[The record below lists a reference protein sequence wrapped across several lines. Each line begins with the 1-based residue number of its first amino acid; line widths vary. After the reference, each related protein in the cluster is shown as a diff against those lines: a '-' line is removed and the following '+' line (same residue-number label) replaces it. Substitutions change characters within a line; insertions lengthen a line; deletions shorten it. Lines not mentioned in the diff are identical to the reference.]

1 VALAKTIVSKA
12 NFLMLDEPTN
22 HLDLHSVELLI
33 EALNKYEG
41 SIILVSHDR
50 YFISK
55 TANKIWEIED
65 GKIKEF
71 KGGYDEYVEWKARMS
86 TKQPSATAVPAKKEV
101 KEVKDEKKKNEPID
115 KTKQAE
121 EKKLQK
127 RFADAEGLVAKLQEE
142 LKKAEAL
149 LADPGIYLDKVKF
162 QETEKKYQSV
172 SQQLQLAE
180 KDYEQLFDLI
190 MKSS

>member
-1 VALAKTIVSKA
+1 
-12 NFLMLDEPTN
+12 
-22 HLDLHSVELLI
+22 
-33 EALNKYEG
+33 
-41 SIILVSHDR
+41 
-50 YFISK
+50 
-55 TANKIWEIED
+55 
-65 GKIKEF
+65 
-71 KGGYDEYVEWKARMS
+71 
-86 TKQPSATAVPAKKEV
+86 V

>member
-1 VALAKTIVSKA
+1 
-12 NFLMLDEPTN
+12 
-22 HLDLHSVELLI
+22 
-33 EALNKYEG
+33 
-41 SIILVSHDR
+41 
-50 YFISK
+50 
-55 TANKIWEIED
+55 
-65 GKIKEF
+65 
-71 KGGYDEYVEWKARMS
+71 MS

-127 RFADAEGLVAKLQEE
+127 RFADAEGLVANLQEE